1 MEQEGGLVTRRV
13 GWSAELKRKEAW
25 IMKEEGC
32 LEIRRGE
39 GGLEENGRRW
49 RKGRRLGYM
58 SKLKLRSKL
67 LESCM

>member
-1 MEQEGGLVTRRV
+1 MEEEGGLVTRRV
-13 GWSAELKRKEAW
+13 GRSAELKRKEAW

-39 GGLEENGRRW
+39 GGLHGRRW
-49 RKGRRLGYM
+49 TKGQRLGYM
-58 SKLKLRSKL
+58 TKLKLRSKL